1 MEIAGISYWIH
12 DYVVGKRMVSGWA
25 IDSRLPVRI
34 CIRLNELGDWVCEHF
49 DSGYRFGNI
58 LPSESFLISEVVDY
72 AIRTMG
78 DAIATGAF
86 VKACEKI
93 GFDADTIESFFHQ

>member
-12 DYVVGKRMVSGWA
+12 DKSIGKRRVTGCA
-25 IDSRLPVRI
+25 IDSGLPVRI
-34 CIRLNELGDWVCEHF
+34 CVRLNELGDWVCEHF

-58 LPSESFLISEVVDY
+58 LPSESFLINEVVDY
-72 AIRTMG
+72 AVRSMG

-86 VKACEKI
+86 VKACEKV
-93 GFDADTIESFFHQ
+93 GFDSETIDSFFRP